1 MWYHMFP
8 DNAQVRSLPYYLYSI
23 GMHECQPRFHRPLG
37 FDKDQFFY
45 SVHGSGVLILD
56 GKKYDVPPGDGFFI
70 PKKVPHEYY
79 PLGDVWDIRYMVPE
93 GEALSELYNI
103 LGLHGGVWHLWNRD
117 GLEIQMNK
125 MRSELV
131 DSSVKGIFLAS
142 SHVQEYI
149 MEFAKQ
155 AGLLNTEEKPSFNDI
170 NTYAEHM
177 MFIEDYVKNH
187 CGEQLS
193 AIQLCK
199 LLKIT
204 PQHLCRIV
212 RASTGM
218 RTMEY
223 VNSIRISK
231 SKELLGRSEM
241 TASDISS
248 LCGFENENYFYRV
261 FKKMTGI
268 TPGEYR
274 KRYGFNG

>member
-1 MWYHMFP
+1 MFP
-8 DNAQVRSLPYYLYSI
+8 DNTQVRDLPYYLYSI
-23 GMHECQPRFHRPLG
+23 GMHECQPRFHRPFG

-45 SVHGSGVLILD
+45 SIHGSGVLILD

-70 PKKVPHEYY
+70 PKCVPHEYY

-93 GEALSELYNI
+93 GAALESLYGI

-125 MRSELV
+125 MRSELM

-142 SHVQEYI
+142 SHVQEFI

-155 AGLLNTEEKPSFNDI
+155 AELLNTDEKPAFNVI
-170 NTYAEHM
+170 NTYSEHM
-177 MFIEDYVKNH
+177 LVIEDYVKNH
-187 CGEQLS
+187 FTEQLR
-193 AIQLCK
+193 AMQLCRI
-199 LLKIT
+199 LNIT

-223 VNSIRISK
+223 VNSVRINK
-231 SKELLGRSEM
+231 AKDLLGRTEMSASE
-241 TASDISS
+241 ICI
-248 LCGFENENYFYRV
+248 LCGFENENYFHRV

-274 KRYGFNG
+274 KRYVAEGIN